1 LHLEQVHGIIFVVD
15 AANQERFEEAKETLA
30 LTLASEGI
38 AGKPVLVFANKQDL
52 DGCISAADLSR
63 EMGLLERRDCRHSV
77 HACTAKPPEGQP
89 VDVRIGKALK
99 WLLDAVDSDY
109 EKLNTRVVAEK
120 AERDRIENERR
131 AAQRKRAEESKA
143 LRLKE
148 QAEADLLKREQ
159 EEHKGEAGTEVE
171 MAAGAHASSD
181 QSKPAANQAW
191 GAEIKQPDAS
201 ASTRA
206 PADIGSGTPRN
217 DDSALPNQS
226 SAAEGKAQN
235 CTPVRN
241 AASLGQSAVY
251 ETPGKEEVPRS
262 DTPVIR
268 ATNKLPALEVNESL
282 QTRTGSPAPVG
293 GKPKLG
299 ALKPMPPP
307 IKQPEPTLPNAM
319 PSPVPESKSGTSGAD
334 F

>member
-1 LHLEQVHGIIFVVD
+1 MD

-38 AGKPVLVFANKQDL
+38 TGKPVLVFANKQDL

-99 WLLDAVDSDY
+99 AVDSDY
-109 EKLNTRVVAEK
+109 EKLNTRVIAEK

-148 QAEADLLKREQ
+148 QAEAERLKREQ
-159 EEHKGEAGTEVE
+159 DEHKGEAGTEVE

-226 SAAEGKAQN
+226 SAAEGKVEN

-251 ETPGKEEVPRS
+251 ETVPRS
-262 DTPVIR
+262 APPVR
-268 ATNKLPALEVNESL
+268 ATNTRCPQAYALTY
-282 QTRTGSPAPVG
+282 QTATA
-293 GKPKLG
+293 
-299 ALKPMPPP
+299 
-307 IKQPEPTLPNAM
+307 
-319 PSPVPESKSGTSGAD
+319 
-334 F
+334 